1 VTYPKIELH
10 VHLEGTVRPR
20 TLLQIA
26 RRNGLALPADT
37 EEGLAEL
44 YRYRDFL
51 HFLEVWVMTT
61 GVLQHEADFRQVVV
75 DYAHEAAAHGAVYV
89 EGIFTPAEPVRRG
102 ASWDEV
108 FAGYCDGAQ
117 EAYEETG
124 VEVRLTVDTPRNY
137 PLEFADL
144 TARNAVRYR
153 DRGVVGM
160 GLGGDEAQFPPEPFE
175 QAFALARDGGL
186 ASVPHAGEAAGA
198 DSVWGALEVLH
209 ADRIRHGIRAVEDPA
224 LVSELAARP
233 VVLDV
238 CLVSNLVTGS
248 VRSLAQHPLPALI
261 AAGVSC
267 SLSTDDPAMF
277 GTDLSREYTA
287 AASMGVDPEA
297 LYWAGARGAVCD
309 ERTRARLT
317 DLGRSTDWTG
327 QAV

>member
-1 VTYPKIELH
+1 
-10 VHLEGTVRPR
+10 
-20 TLLQIA
+20 
-26 RRNGLALPADT
+26 
-37 EEGLAEL
+37 
-44 YRYRDFL
+44 
-51 HFLEVWVMTT
+51 M
-61 GVLQHEADFRQVVV
+61 
-75 DYAHEAAAHGAVYV
+75 
-89 EGIFTPAEPVRRG
+89 
-102 ASWDEV
+102 
-108 FAGYCDGAQ
+108 
-117 EAYEETG
+117 
-124 VEVRLTVDTPRNY
+124 
-137 PLEFADL
+137 
-144 TARNAVRYR
+144 
-153 DRGVVGM
+153 
-160 GLGGDEAQFPPEPFE
+160 
-175 QAFALARDGGL
+175 
-186 ASVPHAGEAAGA
+186 
-198 DSVWGALEVLH
+198 WGALEVLH

-224 LVSELAARP
+224 LVSELATRP